1 MQTFRYIVVFSWFHD
16 ILYFVW
22 VSIKSVYSVTSHIL
36 KVNKQYF
43 LVLNL
48 INPLKISSTYI
59 FHVVLNTIN
68 KKNSIACQPFQIFMK
83 LCLLSFTVEVWK
95 TLMVFSENSEVVT
108 GFGDIIV
115 VESKCL
121 RRMAES
127 LKKHCC
133 LVSVISNGNI
143 NPF

>member
-1 MQTFRYIVVFSWFHD
+1 
-16 ILYFVW
+16 
-22 VSIKSVYSVTSHIL
+22 
-36 KVNKQYF
+36 
-43 LVLNL
+43 
-48 INPLKISSTYI
+48 
-59 FHVVLNTIN
+59 
-68 KKNSIACQPFQIFMK
+68 MK

-115 VESKCL
+115 VESGCL

-127 LKKHCC
+127 LKKRC

-143 NPF
+143 NPFQEKSLGKHGIYVKQKYFPKDFLSVQ